1 MYLRL
6 PVVWEEFEDI
16 ISDSQCLI
24 LKKIRLEMILTGK
37 LKLEQFLRDE
47 RYWNKFMVS
56 DAETVISRYAVYI
69 CVGIFF
75 VTANINY

>member
-47 RYWNKFMVS
+47 RY
-56 DAETVISRYAVYI
+56 
-69 CVGIFF
+69 
-75 VTANINY
+75 